1 MKKTFLAAMFSGI
14 ITTAAI
20 TTAVFA
26 SETIEIL
33 SETPVKLEDLPEA
46 VKKTLVEKYEGWT
59 ATAAFLVTGETDYYK
74 VEIAKGE
81 EKQVTKIAKDG
92 SLVTEKS
99 GFYDLQSETP
109 IKVEE
114 LPDPVKKAI
123 VEKFE
128 GWTATKA
135 SYVAPTDS
143 EKEYYKVGLEKENE
157 KKLVKFDKDG
167 AVIE

>member
-26 SETIEIL
+26 SQTIEIL

-46 VKKTLVEKYEGWT
+46 VKKTLTEKFEGWVP
-59 ATAAFLVTGETDYYK
+59 TAAFLVTGESEYYK
-74 VEIAKGE
+74 IEIAKGE
-81 EKQVTKIAKDG
+81 EKQVAKISKDG
-92 SLVTEKS
+92 SIVSEKS
-99 GFYDLQSETP
+99 DFIGLQSETP

-123 VEKFE
+123 AEKFE

-135 SYVAPTDS
+135 SYVTGDG

-167 AVIE
+167 TIIE